1 MQEFDLSLEILN
13 QILDEKI
20 AFNDALKNKF
30 QTEIALRPLRPLV
43 AGLVGC
49 ELRHHLLFLFLV
61 SGIEK
66 ELPEG
71 TEPLNE
77 AQKRFLALV
86 LGNDFFFRRLPA
98 DKANEAFKDFLGD
111 DEKYAR
117 YAPLFEK
124 AGSVNDLIP
133 ESISRSSDEYLSLR
147 YNTPSWALKIWKHFH
162 YGNLYKTLRS
172 FARPES
178 FFLRIRTSLISEEE
192 VLANPDFKP
201 TSVSGVVSYVGKTPL
216 RKLDWVKEGK
226 IFLERPLTKSLFDAH
241 KVSEPG
247 EILLYN
253 GNADSSLEKELIES
267 YGSSVGIN
275 LGTPDV
281 DQKIAIT
288 KTIKDLGLHNVNF
301 FSVSDPL
308 CMEAAVSK
316 KQDVVICAPDSTNF
330 DLVRSTPDY
339 LLRFDKDKMDGLLE
353 GEKNALEGCAKF
365 VEDNGVLIYVVYT
378 LSKKEGHATV
388 ASFLQAHSDFKLESE
403 TQHFPFEDLATA
415 AYVALLRKSPAEET
429 AEIPS
434 ADPSLLKPAETVS
447 ASLSSDA
454 EGSR

>member
-30 QTEIALRPLRPLV
+30 QKEIALRPLRPLV

-61 SGIEK
+61 SEIEK

-147 YNTPSWALKIWKHFH
+147 
-162 YGNLYKTLRS
+162 
-172 FARPES
+172 
-178 FFLRIRTSLISEEE
+178 
-192 VLANPDFKP
+192 
-201 TSVSGVVSYVGKTPL
+201 
-216 RKLDWVKEGK
+216 
-226 IFLERPLTKSLFDAH
+226 
-241 KVSEPG
+241 
-247 EILLYN
+247 
-253 GNADSSLEKELIES
+253 
-267 YGSSVGIN
+267 
-275 LGTPDV
+275 
-281 DQKIAIT
+281 
-288 KTIKDLGLHNVNF
+288 
-301 FSVSDPL
+301 
-308 CMEAAVSK
+308 
-316 KQDVVICAPDSTNF
+316 
-330 DLVRSTPDY
+330 
-339 LLRFDKDKMDGLLE
+339 
-353 GEKNALEGCAKF
+353 
-365 VEDNGVLIYVVYT
+365 
-378 LSKKEGHATV
+378 
-388 ASFLQAHSDFKLESE
+388 
-403 TQHFPFEDLATA
+403 
-415 AYVALLRKSPAEET
+415 
-429 AEIPS
+429 
-434 ADPSLLKPAETVS
+434 
-447 ASLSSDA
+447 
-454 EGSR
+454 